1 MILLEKEGKQIIVDD
16 EKKDLATKLNIL
28 WIYDIINF
36 NDL

>member
-16 EKKDLATKLNIL
+16 EKKDLAPKLNIL